1 MSKDYKVYLL
11 DILDAISKINSYT
24 SGLDQEQFIA
34 DSKTIDAVVR
44 NLEITGEAA
53 KKLPETIRSQIKNV
67 EWKKIAGLRDILIH
81 QYSGIDNEI
90 IWDILTSKLPPLEK
104 SVKDYLQQNT

>member
-1 MSKDYKVYLL
+1 MSRDYKVYLL
-11 DILDAISKINSYT
+11 DILEAISKINSYV
-24 SGLDQEQFIA
+24 SGLDQKQFIS

-44 NLEITGEAA
+44 NLEIAGEAA
-53 KKLPETIRSQIKNV
+53 KKLPETIRLQIKDV

-90 IWDILTSKLPPLEK
+90 IWDILSNKLPPLEK
-104 SVKDYLQQNT
+104 AVKDYLQQST